1 MPRFALVSLVA
12 VLCFASTACCG
23 RSKPDKTDPAVLLPT
38 TTTTPPEAPVTPP
51 TPTSTTPAPIDAS
64 KRPALIAIFEK
75 NKATIA
81 KCQPFHAA
89 MMKAMAAK
97 DTPNMVFNSQKFTGC
112 RRDFVSGLM
121 PKISP
126 LGITEP
132 QAQEEMLTWDNAR
145 MKK

>member
-1 MPRFALVSLVA
+1 MPRFVQASVVA
-12 VLCFASTACCG
+12 VLCLACTACCG
-23 RSKPDKTDPAVLLPT
+23 RGKSEKGETARVLPT
-38 TTTTPPEAPVTPP
+38 TNTTPPEAPVTPP

-64 KRPALIAIFEK
+64 KRPALVAIFES

-97 DTPNMVFNSQKFTGC
+97 DTPNMVFHSQKLTGC
-112 RRDFVSGLM
+112 RRDFVTGLM

-132 QAQEEMLTWDNAR
+132 QAHEEMLTWDNAR

>member
-1 MPRFALVSLVA
+1 MVRFPLICLLTVLSLS
-12 VLCFASTACCG
+12 STACCG
-23 RSKPDKTDPAVLLPT
+23 RSKSKIDPADPIPT
-38 TTTTPPEAPVTPP
+38 TATTPPEAPVTAPP
-51 TPTSTTPAPIDAS
+51 PTSTTPPPIDAA
-64 KRPALIAIFEK
+64 KRPALLAIFEK

-89 MMKAMAAK
+89 MSKAMAAK
-97 DTPNMVFNSQKFTGC
+97 DTPSMILSSQKFVAC

-132 QAQEEMLTWDNAR
+132 QAHEEMLTWDNAR
-145 MKK
+145 KK

>member
-1 MPRFALVSLVA
+1 MARLPFVCVLAMLSLGSA
-12 VLCFASTACCG
+12 ACCG
-23 RSKPDKTDPAVLLPT
+23 RSKAKVDPSGPLPT
-38 TTTTPPEAPVTPP
+38 TTTTPPEAPVAPPVPTVTTPP
-51 TPTSTTPAPIDAS
+51 PIDAA

-89 MMKAMAAK
+89 MTKAMAAK
-97 DTPNMVFNSQKFTGC
+97 DTPTMILNSQKFVAC

-121 PKISP
+121 PKIAP

-132 QAQEEMLTWDNAR
+132 QAHEEMLTWDNAR
-145 MKK
+145 LKK

>member
-1 MPRFALVSLVA
+1 MPRFARVSVVV
-12 VLCFASTACCG
+12 VLSLASSACCG
-23 RSKPDKTDPAVLLPT
+23 RSKPDKADPAVLLPT

-51 TPTSTTPAPIDAS
+51 TPTSTTPAPIDAA

-81 KCQPFHAA
+81 KCQPIHAA

-97 DTPNMVFNSQKFTGC
+97 DTPNMIINSQKFTAC

-126 LGITEP
+126 LGITEA
-132 QAQEEMLTWDNAR
+132 QAHEEMLTWDNAR
-145 MKK
+145 IKK